1 MQMAMFMRLFM
12 MMVFMR
18 ISVMVMMLVGM
29 TLFVGMTMFYYTAT
43 AIFTHIFSFVI
54 AHIFMANI
62 VPSLLK
68 MSLKIFNI
76 KKEVFFFH
84 YQPPFTFTKTD
95 QSILSAI
102 ESLSLQKRLTRY
114 LQRSKG
120 GFIIMT
126 SI

>member
-18 ISVMVMMLVGM
+18 ISVMVMML
-29 TLFVGMTMFYYTAT
+29 VGMTMFYYTAT